1 MRTLS
6 ERGTFARMSLS
17 GRVALVTGAGSPTGI
32 GFATAQLLA
41 EKGARVAITS
51 TTSRIEDR
59 AKELADRGAEV
70 FAKVA
75 DLTSR
80 EQTEHLLKEVLRH
93 YSRIDI
99 LVNNAGMIQV
109 DGASTSVSFD
119 QLTEEQWDYGIAINL
134 KTAFHATKAVLP
146 AMLAANYGRIVNVA
160 SVTGPVVS
168 NPRETTYSAAKAAM
182 VGLPRSLALEVARKG
197 ITVNAVA
204 PGWIETASST
214 DEEIAA
220 GRNTAI
226 GRPGRPEEV
235 AAAIAFLA
243 SDAASFVTGQMIIV
257 DGGNTIQE
265 YKGPGELYYRTRIA
279 EHHAERLCKRGSH
292 DRKSLARIHEARARQ
307 CLRVDAEAG
316 TSAGH

>member
-1 MRTLS
+1 
-6 ERGTFARMSLS
+6 MSLS

-109 DGASTSVSFD
+109 DGASTPEDRISCDESSVAG
-119 QLTEEQWDYGIAINL
+119 Y
-134 KTAFHATKAVLP
+134 V
-146 AMLAANYGRIVNVA
+146 GRKVW
-160 SVTGPVVS
+160 PD
-168 NPRETTYSAAKAAM
+168 
-182 VGLPRSLALEVARKG
+182 RKCR
-197 ITVNAVA
+197 I
-204 PGWIETASST
+204 S
-214 DEEIAA
+214 D
-220 GRNTAI
+220 
-226 GRPGRPEEV
+226 RPG
-235 AAAIAFLA
+235 
-243 SDAASFVTGQMIIV
+243 G
-257 DGGNTIQE
+257 
-265 YKGPGELYYRTRIA
+265 K
-279 EHHAERLCKRGSH
+279 
-292 DRKSLARIHEARARQ
+292 
-307 CLRVDAEAG
+307 
-316 TSAGH
+316 

>member
-1 MRTLS
+1 
-6 ERGTFARMSLS
+6 MSMT
-17 GRVALVTGAGSPTGI
+17 RRITLVTGAGSPTGI
-32 GFATAQLLA
+32 GYANAQLLA

-80 EQTEHLLKEVLRH
+80 EQTQSLVDEVLQR
-93 YSRIDI
+93 YGCIDI

-109 DGASTSVSFD
+109 GGDNTSASFD

-168 NPRETTYSAAKAAM
+168 NFARPLTAPPR
-182 VGLPRSLALEVARKG
+182 PR
-197 ITVNAVA
+197 
-204 PGWIETASST
+204 W
-214 DEEIAA
+214 
-220 GRNTAI
+220 
-226 GRPGRPEEV
+226 
-235 AAAIAFLA
+235 
-243 SDAASFVTGQMIIV
+243 
-257 DGGNTIQE
+257 
-265 YKGPGELYYRTRIA
+265 
-279 EHHAERLCKRGSH
+279 
-292 DRKSLARIHEARARQ
+292 
-307 CLRVDAEAG
+307 
-316 TSAGH
+316 